1 MQKDNILFIFTDQW
15 RADCVGF
22 HGNKIVKTPNL
33 DNLAQYSV
41 DFTNSYTVCPLCT
54 PARGSIMTGLYPHQS
69 GVIDNCD
76 VGGSRQEYLPNSAF
90 TWLDAMKDTGRR
102 VGYFGKWHLGLDW
115 QSTDKGVEFDIC
127 RIESDRVKHET
138 RIPQPPVTERV
149 KEVRKKI

>member
-76 VGGSRQEYLPNSAF
+76 VYYYAPRESIFEGLTAILQIFGS
-90 TWLDAMKDTGRR
+90 
-102 VGYFGKWHLGLDW
+102 V
-115 QSTDKGVEFDIC
+115 
-127 RIESDRVKHET
+127 
-138 RIPQPPVTERV
+138 
-149 KEVRKKI
+149 